1 MESMMLMI
9 VSLIFLLVYLL
20 CFCLSL
26 FSRLNLKFVGV
37 VVDVLGKVLLLY
49 ILNISKEI
57 SSLSVINPCISVTGI
72 RYRCSIFVA
81 SETLLLL
88 PLFRLLFNLLRP
100 ISKGGVLVVD
110 DVVLD
115 EDSVLVENVGEY
127 MRI

>member
-1 MESMMLMI
+1 M
-9 VSLIFLLVYLL
+9 F
-20 CFCLSL
+20 
-26 FSRLNLKFVGV
+26 
-37 VVDVLGKVLLLY
+37 LGKVLLLY